1 MAFEGLAGKL
11 QETFKRLKGKG
22 KLSEIDIKEAM
33 REVKLALLEADVNYK
48 VVKDFVNLVSEKSN
62 GKEVMESLTPA
73 QQVIKIVHD
82 ELKNLMGT
90 IDSKINYSD
99 KGLTVIMMAGLQGAG
114 KTTMCGKLALYFKK
128 KNKKPILCACDV
140 YRPAAIK
147 QLQIVG
153 SGIDVPV
160 FSLGDKENPIDIA
173 KKGLEHA
180 KNSGY
185 NILIIDTAGRLH
197 IDTQLMEELKGI
209 DREVNPTEIL
219 LVLDSMTGQDAVN
232 VAETFNKEIDLTGVI
247 LTKLDSDTRGGAA
260 LSLRAIT
267 GLPIKFVGIGEKMN
281 DLEIFYPDR
290 MASRILG
297 MGDVLSLIE
306 KVQSE
311 IDEKEAM
318 EMGQKLMSN
327 EFNFENFLDGMKQIK
342 KLGPISKLME
352 MMPGFNQAQLGNI
365 DMEAGEKQLVVIE
378 SIINSMTKKERRNAH
393 LVTSSSSRKRR
404 IAAGSGRTIQEV
416 NRFLKDFE
424 NMKKTMK
431 QFKGMEKSLSKRKG
445 LFNKFPF

>member
-1 MAFEGLAGKL
+1 MVFEGLASKL
-11 QETFKRLKGKG
+11 QETFKKLKGKG

-48 VVKDFVNLVSEKSN
+48 VVKEFVAKVTEKAN

-73 QQVIKIVHD
+73 QSVIKIVHD
-82 ELKNLMGT
+82 ELKDLMGT
-90 IDSKINYSD
+90 NDSKINYSD
-99 KGLTVIMMAGLQGAG
+99 KGFTVIMMVGLQGAG
-114 KTTMCGKLALYFKK
+114 KTTMAGKLALHLKK
-128 KNKKPILCACDV
+128 KNKKPMLCACDV

-147 QLQIVG
+147 QLQVVG
-153 SGIDVPV
+153 ASINIPV
-160 FSLGDKENPIDIA
+160 FSLGDKENPIEIA
-173 KKGLEHA
+173 KKGVEHA
-180 KNSGY
+180 KNSGC
-185 NILIIDTAGRLH
+185 NILIVDTAGRLH
-197 IDTQLMEELKGI
+197 IDAQLMEELKGI
-209 DREVNPTEIL
+209 EREVNPTEIL
-219 LVLDSMTGQDAVN
+219 LVLDAMTGQDAVN
-232 VAETFNKEIDLTGVI
+232 VAEVFDKEIDLSGII

-260 LSLRAIT
+260 LSLKTIINK
-267 GLPIKFVGIGEKMN
+267 PIKFIGVGEKMN

-306 KVQSE
+306 KVQNE
-311 IDEKEAM
+311 IDDKEAY
-318 EMGQKLMSN
+318 EMGQKLMNN

-352 MMPGFNQAQLGNI
+352 MIPGINQAQLGAI
-365 DMEAGEKQLVVIE
+365 DMDAGEKQLVVIE
-378 SIINSMTKKERRNAH
+378 SIINSMTLKERRNAH

-404 IAAGSGRTIQEV
+404 IAQGSGRTIQEV

-431 QFKGMEKSLSKRKG
+431 QFKGMEKSLNKKKG
-445 LFNKFPF
+445 LFGKFPF